1 MILCSQSV
9 SHAVL
14 GEEQA
19 TEEAEEAEQ
28 AQEEAAAAAAA
39 GGGAA
44 AEAAGAE
51 GAGAEAAGAEG
62 AAGERSKS
70 LLEQHPLLTPSS
82 LSEQPTDLHFMWQL
96 VGALEARLLVLS
108 RQVRAVRE
116 PLESRERAVRELL
129 REPS

>member
-1 MILCSQSV
+1 VQSESV

-51 GAGAEAAGAEG
+51 AAGAEAAGAEG
-62 AAGERSKS
+62 AATS

-116 PLESRERAVRELL
+116 PLESC
-129 REPS
+129 

>member
-1 MILCSQSV
+1 VIVCSQSV

-51 GAGAEAAGAEG
+51 GA
-62 AAGERSKS
+62 AGERSTS
-70 LLEQHPLLTPSS
+70 LLEQHPLLPSMVTPSS

-116 PLESRERAVRELL
+116 PLESC
-129 REPS
+129 